1 MERSQRQRLIA
12 KPACPAPI
20 TTVVTVRMAVVLN
33 LVRQWARGGSIHY
46 DRDIRRIGHD
56 VIDCRSLLRL
66 RDESLDVFAL
76 CIGVNVVGYLDSAEA
91 IAHVVVYAENA
102 LKVHVPF

>member
-12 KPACPAPI
+12 RPACPAPI

-33 LVRQWARGGSIHY
+33 LVLQYARGGSLHY
-46 DRDIRRIGHD
+46 DRDIRRTGHD

-66 RDESLDVFAL
+66 RDESFDIFAFRV
-76 CIGVNVVGYLDSAEA
+76 GVNLVGHFDAAEA

-102 LKVHVPF
+102 LDVHV